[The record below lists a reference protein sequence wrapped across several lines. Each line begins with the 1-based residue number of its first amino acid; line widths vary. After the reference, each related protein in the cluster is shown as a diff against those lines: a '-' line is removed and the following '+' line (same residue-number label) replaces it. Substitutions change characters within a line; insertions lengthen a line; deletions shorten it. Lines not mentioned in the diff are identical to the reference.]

1 MPTSLAWPNVRVS
14 RSKFRSLL
22 SFVLLGGCATSPPPA
37 ATPELELEP
46 ATTANE
52 QHEPA
57 GGETSNPTP
66 PELRPCSEA
75 NPGGCTAPKPQRA
88 RLDSTKRYSVAV
100 RVDDP
105 SQGPPEAPV
114 TLVVFSDFQCPFCS
128 RLEPV
133 LVELRSRY
141 PKELRVVWKD
151 LPLSIHRYAM
161 PAALLAREAYVRHGN
176 ERFWHVHE
184 ELFLHQSEF
193 SEAWLSDFAASEQL
207 TWPPS
212 ETYLPR
218 VEQSVQQADE
228 LSIAATPTA
237 FVNGRPVVGAE
248 HISVYADLINEEL
261 GK

>member
-1 MPTSLAWPNVRVS
+1 M
-14 RSKFRSLL
+14 
-22 SFVLLGGCATSPPPA
+22 SPPPA

-46 ATTANE
+46 PTTANE
-52 QHEPA
+52 QPA
-57 GGETSNPTP
+57 PATRETSHATP
-66 PELRPCSEA
+66 PELQPCSEA
-75 NPGGCTAPKPQRA
+75 NPGGCTAPKAPRA
-88 RLDSTKRYSVAV
+88 KLDSSRRYSVAV
-100 RVDDP
+100 HVDDP

-133 LVELRSRY
+133 LAELRTRY

-151 LPLSIHRYAM
+151 LPLSIHRFAM
-161 PAALLAREAYVRHGN
+161 PAALLSREAYVRHGN
-176 ERFWHVHE
+176 DRFWRVHD
-184 ELFLHQSEF
+184 ELFVHQSEF
-193 SEAWLSDFAASEQL
+193 SEAWFAKFANAEQL

-228 LSIAATPTA
+228 LSIAATPTV

-248 HISVYADLINEEL
+248 HVSVYADLVNEEL